1 MLYISAVLMAIFVKI
16 IKYSSNYREAAQRNS
31 SNPSLHAS
39 LPLPT
44 STFSSLPPHMEG
56 VLNPSSLPAP
66 SHMDG
71 TLASQY
77 LGGGAS
83 GGSGGKGGRSNLSFQ
98 EDYITNQQGN
108 FFFDN

>member
-1 MLYISAVLMAIFVKI
+1 
-16 IKYSSNYREAAQRNS
+16 
-31 SNPSLHAS
+31 
-39 LPLPT
+39 
-44 STFSSLPPHMEG
+44 MEG

-108 FFFDN
+108 IFLMINFLFNLKLKKDSVNITSITYRQ